1 MCPTRGC
8 RRCPVRHLHVRGRPS
23 DCEEE
28 ECPSRKKKRG
38 NDHCVVDVELET
50 FNNEGVDQSTES
62 VDNSFASFSEA
73 GVGVD
78 EEASVDVSI
87 DEESNKR

>member
-1 MCPTRGC
+1 M
-8 RRCPVRHLHVRGRPS
+8 
-23 DCEEE
+23 
-28 ECPSRKKKRG
+28 
-38 NDHCVVDVELET
+38 VDVELET

-62 VDNSFASFSEA
+62 VDNSFVSLGNSEA

>member
-1 MCPTRGC
+1 M
-8 RRCPVRHLHVRGRPS
+8 
-23 DCEEE
+23 
-28 ECPSRKKKRG
+28 RKKKRG
-38 NDHCVVDVELET
+38 DDHCVVDVELEM

-62 VDNSFASFSEA
+62 VDNSFASLSEA

>member
-1 MCPTRGC
+1 M
-8 RRCPVRHLHVRGRPS
+8 V
-23 DCEEE
+23 E
-28 ECPSRKKKRG
+28 
-38 NDHCVVDVELET
+38 VELEM

-62 VDNSFASFSEA
+62 VDNSFASLSEG

>member
-1 MCPTRGC
+1 M
-8 RRCPVRHLHVRGRPS
+8 V
-23 DCEEE
+23 E
-28 ECPSRKKKRG
+28 
-38 NDHCVVDVELET
+38 VELEM

>member
-1 MCPTRGC
+1 M
-8 RRCPVRHLHVRGRPS
+8 
-23 DCEEE
+23 
-28 ECPSRKKKRG
+28 RKKKRG
-38 NDHCVVDVELET
+38 DDHCVVDVELET
-50 FNNEGVDQSTES
+50 SNNEGVDQSTES
-62 VDNSFASFSEA
+62 VDNSFASLSEA

>member
-1 MCPTRGC
+1 M
-8 RRCPVRHLHVRGRPS
+8 
-23 DCEEE
+23 
-28 ECPSRKKKRG
+28 
-38 NDHCVVDVELET
+38 ELET

-87 DEESNKR
+87 DEESNKRWAVFQITALNIYELFIMS

>member
-1 MCPTRGC
+1 M
-8 RRCPVRHLHVRGRPS
+8 
-23 DCEEE
+23 
-28 ECPSRKKKRG
+28 RKKKRG
-38 NDHCVVDVELET
+38 DDHCVVNVELET
-50 FNNEGVDQSTES
+50 LNNEGVDQSTES
-62 VDNSFASFSEA
+62 VDNSFASLSEA

>member
-1 MCPTRGC
+1 
-8 RRCPVRHLHVRGRPS
+8 
-23 DCEEE
+23 
-28 ECPSRKKKRG
+28 
-38 NDHCVVDVELET
+38 VELET

-87 DEESNKR
+87 DEESNKSRGGDDVQLDGAQLDFMAGQLAAVIN

>member
-1 MCPTRGC
+1 M
-8 RRCPVRHLHVRGRPS
+8 
-23 DCEEE
+23 
-28 ECPSRKKKRG
+28 
-38 NDHCVVDVELET
+38 ELET

-78 EEASVDVSI
+78 EEASVEVSI
-87 DEESNKR
+87 DEESTKR

>member
-1 MCPTRGC
+1 M
-8 RRCPVRHLHVRGRPS
+8 
-23 DCEEE
+23 
-28 ECPSRKKKRG
+28 RKKKRG

-62 VDNSFASFSEA
+62 VDNSFASLSEA

>member
-1 MCPTRGC
+1 M
-8 RRCPVRHLHVRGRPS
+8 
-23 DCEEE
+23 
-28 ECPSRKKKRG
+28 RKKKRG
-38 NDHCVVDVELET
+38 DDHCVVDVELET
-50 FNNEGVDQSTES
+50 FNNEDVDQSTES
-62 VDNSFASFSEA
+62 VDNSFASLGNSEA

>member
-1 MCPTRGC
+1 M
-8 RRCPVRHLHVRGRPS
+8 
-23 DCEEE
+23 
-28 ECPSRKKKRG
+28 RKKKRG
-38 NDHCVVDVELET
+38 DDHCVVDVELEM

-62 VDNSFASFSEA
+62 VDNSFASLSEG

>member
-1 MCPTRGC
+1 M
-8 RRCPVRHLHVRGRPS
+8 V
-23 DCEEE
+23 E
-28 ECPSRKKKRG
+28 
-38 NDHCVVDVELET
+38 VELEM

-62 VDNSFASFSEA
+62 VDNSFVSLGNSEA
-73 GVGVD
+73 EVGVD

>member
-1 MCPTRGC
+1 M
-8 RRCPVRHLHVRGRPS
+8 
-23 DCEEE
+23 
-28 ECPSRKKKRG
+28 
-38 NDHCVVDVELET
+38 VDVELEM

-62 VDNSFASFSEA
+62 VDNSFASLGNSEA
-73 GVGVD
+73 EVGVD

>member
-1 MCPTRGC
+1 M
-8 RRCPVRHLHVRGRPS
+8 
-23 DCEEE
+23 
-28 ECPSRKKKRG
+28 RKKKRG
-38 NDHCVVDVELET
+38 VDHCVVDVELET

>member
-1 MCPTRGC
+1 M
-8 RRCPVRHLHVRGRPS
+8 
-23 DCEEE
+23 
-28 ECPSRKKKRG
+28 
-38 NDHCVVDVELET
+38 ELET

-62 VDNSFASFSEA
+62 VDNSFASLREG
-73 GVGVD
+73 GVGMD

>member
-1 MCPTRGC
+1 M
-8 RRCPVRHLHVRGRPS
+8 V
-23 DCEEE
+23 E
-28 ECPSRKKKRG
+28 
-38 NDHCVVDVELET
+38 VELEM

-62 VDNSFASFSEA
+62 VDNSFASLSEA